1 MTFDLSRCHWWNPTL
16 DELCVQGL
24 AWADREL
31 KYYHEAWEKAYFSI
45 GFKLIEAHE
54 FCEFVKDAMPD
65 YSVCDEMKQ
74 FPYPPGFKPRPL
86 IGDSW
91 DKPMR
96 HWDD

>member
-1 MTFDLSRCHWWNPTL
+1 MTFDLSRRHWWNPTME
-16 DELCVQGL
+16 ELLVEGEK
-24 AWADREL
+24 WAQTQIEQRQD
-31 KYYHEAWEKAYFSI
+31 YFV
-45 GFKLIEAHE
+45 FKLIEAHE
-54 FCEFVKDAMPD
+54 FCEFLKESMPD

-74 FPYPPGFKPRPL
+74 FPNPPGFKPRPL